1 MSKTITR
8 LFDDYSD
15 ATAAVPDLE
24 ALGISH
30 DDISI
35 VANNAHGRE
44 VNERDGGTDHD
55 GVNDHGDV
63 SRGTSTGALLGGA
76 GGLLAGLGLLA
87 IPGLGPVVAAGWLA
101 ATAVGAGIG
110 AAGGAATGGLVG
122 ALKNSGHTEEEANV
136 YSEGVRRGGTLVSAK
151 VADGH
156 VAQAEAVLDRNKSVD
171 ATTRGAAYRQSGW
184 SSFDADAPAYTS
196 DQVDAERA
204 RYGTTQAAATADRY

>member
-8 LFDDYSD
+8 LFDTYAD
-15 ATAAVPDLE
+15 ATAAVRELE

-30 DDISI
+30 DDVSI
-35 VANNAHGRE
+35 VANNAHGHHGT
-44 VNERDGGTDHD
+44 DGVDDHD

-87 IPGLGPVVAAGWLA
+87 IPGLGPIVAAGWLA

-110 AAGGAATGGLVG
+110 AAGGAATGSLVG
-122 ALKNSGHTEEEANV
+122 SLKNAGHTEEEANV

-151 VADGH
+151 VAD
-156 VAQAEAVLDRNKSVD
+156 AQIGDAEAVLDRNKSVD
-171 ATTRGAAYRQSGW
+171 ATARGAEYRQSGW
-184 SSFDADAPAYTS
+184 TSFDAAAPAYTS
-196 DQVDAERA
+196 DEIDRERSRYASTDATT
-204 RYGTTQAAATADRY
+204 RY

>member
-1 MSKTITR
+1 MSRTITR

-15 ATAAVPDLE
+15 ASAAVRDLE

-35 VANNAHGRE
+35 VANNTHGHHGAH
-44 VNERDGGTDHD
+44 DGE

-87 IPGLGPVVAAGWLA
+87 IPGLGPIVAAGWLA
-101 ATAVGAGIG
+101 ATAAGAGIG
-110 AAGGAATGGLVG
+110 AIGGAATGGLVG
-122 ALKNSGHTEEEANV
+122 ALKNAGHTDEEANV

-151 VADGH
+151 VDDAQ
-156 VAQAEAVLDRNKSVD
+156 VTQAEAVLDRNKSID
-171 ATTRGAAYRQSGW
+171 AATRGTAYRQAGW
-184 SSFDADAPAYTS
+184 TGFDADAPAYTTEQI
-196 DQVDAERA
+196 DRDRA
-204 RYGTTQAAATADRY
+204 AYSTTTYR